1 MPTPLNPTEAARLA
15 ELHQNISTYM
25 ADQARYQAEISEYHG
40 LQARHAART
49 VDYLKEQADLAEK
62 IATATGKEN
71 DLLDE
76 SIAKLEWTIKIQ
88 KDRIKNEDFTAEQ
101 MRKELDIL
109 DGFNKALNKE
119 HKKRQKIK
127 DELVAS
133 RKAGE
138 DFARFLSLGATYQ
151 ETMIGKFH
159 KFGKMMSKGGEKAE
173 EFVENFKEANV
184 VGALL
189 AGTFSKIVEA
199 STAEAILMDQVAA
212 SFMAAT
218 QAAQEFN
225 QAILDAGRGATAL
238 GVGTEEAGRAG
249 AALYN
254 GFNSFT
260 NLSKESASEFTRT
273 VASMEQLGI
282 SGEDAAA
289 NMNLFNKSLGL
300 GTDASL
306 DLQEHLIVAGTAIGF
321 SMAKTSQQ
329 VKEAETVFIQF
340 GHAVGTKVFQELQKQ
355 AKKTGLEISDLIS
368 ITEEFRTFEG
378 AATAA
383 GRLNAMLG
391 GNLFNSVEMMTM
403 SHDEMIESIRN
414 GIVATMGSFDAMGM
428 MEQRM
433 VANVIAGGD
442 LVKASKLLTQQT
454 QAQIQETKTLNEAA
468 EQAQTITKQFTLMVA
483 NFTVRNKDLL
493 DSIKEIIIGINK
505 WVDENPGL
513 TQAIGAIILGL
524 GALFLV
530 SVSLGPII
538 KLLGVAMAGFTLAAA
553 PAAGGILAIGQA
565 AMWSVVG
572 LGILALTFA
581 AIAAAVYLAGQGFL
595 AMGQGI
601 SNATK
606 NTVAFAKAIS
616 SIDKAKELVFK
627 ATVDH
632 YAKVVQVSKDA
643 GPDILTKATNLARSL
658 TVNIDK
664 NTPINEGATK
674 MQNAVGSSNRQ
685 PINITVQLGNKKVG
699 EVLDDIIQKKVRE
712 AVQK

>member
-1 MPTPLNPTEAARLA
+1 MPRSPEEIAAEIARINADENLTAAQRIEKIA
-15 ELHQNISTYM
+15 ELTADHQRKS
-25 ADQARYQAEISEYHG
+25 
-40 LQARHAART
+40 
-49 VDYLKEQADLAEK
+49 VDYLKQQTELLKTIAEQTND
-62 IATATGKEN
+62 EN
-71 DLLDE
+71 DKLDE
-76 SIAKLEWTIKIQ
+76 IISKHEEKIQ
-88 KDRIKNEDFTAEQ
+88 KLRNEIKLSQEEGEIDKVAVERLRHRIKLRDQDRKKQEELNES
-101 MRKELDIL
+101 I
-109 DGFNKALNKE
+109 
-119 HKKRQKIK
+119 
-127 DELVAS
+127 S
-133 RKAGE
+133 RSGKAGE
-138 DFARFLSLGATYQ
+138 DFARFLGLGATYQ

-159 KFGKMMSKGGEKAE
+159 KFSKDLSKGGKQAEK
-173 EFVENFKEANV
+173 FVENFKEANV

-218 QAAQEFN
+218 QASQEFN
-225 QAILDAGRGATAL
+225 QAMLDAGRGATAL

-249 AALYN
+249 SALYN

-289 NMNLFNKSLGL
+289 NLNLFNKSLGL
-300 GTDASL
+300 GTAASM
-306 DLQEHLIVAGTAIGF
+306 DLQVHLVEAGTAIGV

-340 GHAVGTKVFQELQKQ
+340 GHAVGTKVFKELQKQ

-454 QAQIQETKTLNEAA
+454 QAQIQETKTLTEAA
-468 EQAQTITKQFTLMVA
+468 EQAQTLTKQFTLFVA
-483 NFTVRNKDLL
+483 NLTMRNKDLI
-493 DSIKEIIIGINK
+493 DSIKGIITTMNQ
-505 WVDENPGL
+505 WMDDNPVWTQIITGL
-513 TQAIGAIILGL
+513 VLAIGAIFVATTL
-524 GALFLV
+524 
-530 SVSLGPII
+530 LGPAF
-538 KLLGVAMAGFTLAAA
+538 KLIGLALAGFTLAAA

-699 EVLDDIIQKKVRE
+699 EVLDDIIQKKIRE

>member
-1 MPTPLNPTEAARLA
+1 MPVPPNDPPNNQSLEEALRKLTENRLESLKSEREFLQQSFDDHGKISDQLKIEQNQRLQNLETSKANLKLIEEAFGKESAAYKRKLTFINTINKKIDEGTKKQQKFNEGLSDA
-15 ELHQNISTYM
+15 GKAGTEFARILGLGSTYQ
-25 ADQARYQAEISEYHG
+25 D
-40 LQARHAART
+40 
-49 VDYLKEQADLAEK
+49 
-62 IATATGKEN
+62 
-71 DLLDE
+71 
-76 SIAKLEWTIKIQ
+76 
-88 KDRIKNEDFTAEQ
+88 
-101 MRKELDIL
+101 
-109 DGFNKALNKE
+109 
-119 HKKRQKIK
+119 
-127 DELVAS
+127 
-133 RKAGE
+133 
-138 DFARFLSLGATYQ
+138 
-151 ETMIGKFH
+151 TMIGKLS
-159 KFGKMMSKGGEKAE
+159 KMATNISENNENAE
-173 EFVENFKEANV
+173 EFVEKFKEANV

-260 NLSKESASEFTRT
+260 NLSKTSAAEFTRT
-273 VASMEQLGI
+273 VGTMEQLGI

-289 NMNLFNKSLGL
+289 NLNLFNKSLGL
-300 GTDASL
+300 GTAASM
-306 DLQEHLIVAGTAIGF
+306 DLQVHLVEAGTAIGV

-340 GHAVGTKVFQELQKQ
+340 GHAVGTKVFKELQKQ

-454 QAQIQETKTLNEAA
+454 QAQIQETKTLTEAA
-468 EQAQTITKQFTLMVA
+468 EQAQTLTKQFTLFVA
-483 NFTVRNKDLL
+483 NLTMRNKDLI
-493 DSIKEIIIGINK
+493 DSIKGIITTMNQ
-505 WVDENPGL
+505 WMDDNPVWTQIITGL
-513 TQAIGAIILGL
+513 VLAIGAIFVATTL
-524 GALFLV
+524 
-530 SVSLGPII
+530 LGPAF
-538 KLLGVAMAGFTLAAA
+538 KLIGLALAGFTLAAA

-699 EVLDDIIQKKVRE
+699 EVLDDIIQKKIRE

>member
-1 MPTPLNPTEAARLA
+1 MPLKIADTQELADLNSRILTDQIEIDRRA
-15 ELHQNISTYM
+15 ELIVKSRQKSV
-25 ADQARYQAEISEYHG
+25 E
-40 LQARHAART
+40 
-49 VDYLKEQADLAEK
+49 YLKEQLDYLKKIAKVTEDEDDKLAEQIAQRERIVAKLKEAIKNGTIGEDQLEKTVK
-62 IATATGKEN
+62 ILKKQEDKYDSLISKRN
-71 DLLDE
+71 ELNE
-76 SIAKLEWTIKIQ
+76 SI
-88 KDRIKNEDFTAEQ
+88 
-101 MRKELDIL
+101 
-109 DGFNKALNKE
+109 
-119 HKKRQKIK
+119 
-127 DELVAS
+127 S
-133 RKAGE
+133 RSGKAGE
-138 DFARFLSLGATYQ
+138 EFARFLGLGATYQ

-159 KFGKMMSKGGEKAE
+159 KFSKDLSKGGKQAEK
-173 EFVENFKEANV
+173 FVKNFKEANV

-218 QAAQEFN
+218 QASQEFN
-225 QAILDAGRGATAL
+225 QAMLDAGRGATAL

-249 AALYN
+249 SALYN

-300 GTDASL
+300 GTAASM
-306 DLQEHLIVAGTAIGF
+306 DLQVHLVEAGTAIGF

-454 QAQIQETKTLNEAA
+454 RAQAQETKTLTEAA

-572 LGILALTFA
+572 LGILAITFG
-581 AIAAAVYLAGQGFL
+581 AIAAAVYLAGQGFM

-632 YAKVVQVSKDA
+632 YAIVVQVSKDA